1 MLYLAFFGAI
11 WLFLRID
18 LAFLLMTW
26 QPWPQRRPYTICT
39 SRSGNVRHRSG
50 GALAGPR
57 FFLGGSFRGLGAGVG
72 EENAESCGVVRPL
85 RIPLVIRP
93 MIRTYVVVVKWTN
106 EILCGG
112 YKLGVSIW
120 GTVRLHWMDGW
131 ALSRAD
137 AQAPWHGTL
146 ETVWLHCDETQQVGC
161 LKNWKV
167 VRWCRTQACSHCLQG
182 VVDGGF
188 DEAGMST
195 AAPDRSTVL
204 CSWMHQD

>member
-1 MLYLAFFGAI
+1 MVDGLFFCATLTDRRGCHTPNPFVQAGAETSDTGAEAVKPD
-11 WLFLRID
+11 LRCS
-18 LAFLLMTW
+18 W
-26 QPWPQRRPYTICT
+26 EGH
-39 SRSGNVRHRSG
+39 SGWV
-50 GALAGPR
+50 
-57 FFLGGSFRGLGAGVG
+57 GAGVG
-72 EENAESCGVVRPL
+72 TENAESCEAVRPL